1 MIHWLLAMALGF
13 STQGIAGP
21 KPNHRGACQP
31 AYMVL
36 EEPVKVQVGGS
47 ELSFKL
53 LAVGCEDALTTT
65 WPPKREELEQE
76 LAKELREPHP
86 VQILFLIRDRSP
98 DLRRQVTR
106 SLNKVLGKEIV
117 RDVFLYSPRVAE

>member
-1 MIHWLLAMALGF
+1 
-13 STQGIAGP
+13 
-21 KPNHRGACQP
+21 
-31 AYMVL
+31 MVL